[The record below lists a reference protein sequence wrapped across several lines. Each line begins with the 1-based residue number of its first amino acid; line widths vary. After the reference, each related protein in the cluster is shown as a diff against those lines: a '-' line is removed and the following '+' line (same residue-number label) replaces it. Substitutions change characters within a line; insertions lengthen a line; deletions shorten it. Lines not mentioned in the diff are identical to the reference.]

1 MDVRPLLVLG
11 LIGVF
16 LTGCGYQMADGG
28 LLRGISV
35 NIDTPEVDVEVLRA
49 LQAMLPVEDPD
60 DGASPQAAL
69 TVHEEVYQKWPIA
82 AAAFDDR
89 MQFEVKLEWIFSV
102 KDWQGDFLIDRERVA
117 VVGFFERE
125 NQALLTAH
133 EGELVLQR
141 QLRAEALAQLR
152 FRLEAAMD
160 KVKSRD
166 P

>member
-1 MDVRPLLVLG
+1 
-11 LIGVF
+11 
-16 LTGCGYQMADGG
+16 
-28 LLRGISV
+28 
-35 NIDTPEVDVEVLRA
+35 
-49 LQAMLPVEDPD
+49 VEDPD
-60 DGASPQAAL
+60 AGASPQAAL

-117 VVGFFERE
+117 VVGYFERE